1 MANFVTKSEVEKPTG
16 DTYDWSEKV
25 DSACQKFKV
34 DKLDVDNLERFPT
47 DLSKLRNVLDNEVVK
62 NSVYDYW
69 VAKVNTIE
77 ILIIKSLLNY

>member
-25 DSACQKFKV
+25 ASACQKFKV
-34 DKLDVDNLERFPT
+34 DKLNVDNLERFPT

-77 ILIIKSLLNY
+77 ILIIKLLLNY